1 MLGWF
6 RAMMPKEERFFP
18 LFEKHSRELVAG
30 AIAMRAVLDGG
41 DQVAHHCREI
51 AAREAAADE
60 VTREVML
67 AVRRSFITPFDRGDI
82 KDLIQSMDDAIDQM
96 NQAGRT
102 IMLFEVRE
110 FDPLMRE
117 MGDIIIKAAEL
128 TAEAVPLLRKLGP
141 HAGRLGTLA
150 EAVTRLEGRSD
161 ELHEEGLR
169 QLYRTY
175 GSSNP
180 MAYIIGSEVYSRLE
194 KVVDSFEDVTDE
206 ISAILIEHV

>member
-6 RAMMPKEERFFP
+6 RALMPKEERFFP

-30 AIAMRAVLDGG
+30 AVAMRAVLDGG
-41 DQVAHHCREI
+41 EQVAHYCREI

-96 NQAGRT
+96 NQAART
-102 IMLFEVRE
+102 IMLYEVRE

-117 MGDIIIKAAEL
+117 MGDIIIKTAHL
-128 TAEAVPLLRKLGP
+128 TAEAVPLLRRLGP
-141 HAGRLGTLA
+141 QVGRLGTLT
-150 EAVTRLEGRSD
+150 EEVTRLEGRSD
-161 ELHEEGLR
+161 ELHEQGLR

-175 GSSNP
+175 GNSNP
-180 MAYIIGSEVYSRLE
+180 MAYIIGSEVYGRLE
-194 KVVDSFEDVTDE
+194 KVVDSFEDVADE
-206 ISAILIEHV
+206 ISAIVIEHV